1 MSVTMNTT
9 RSMERTSTVLGGKCE
24 QTIREMKRM
33 MAEAGCA
40 QYETEKI
47 TIPNIPGC
55 KDDVVFVGLNGV
67 GFHFLRGQA
76 VDMPKPLCEILRNTG
91 TI

>member
-9 RSMERTSTVLGGKCE
+9 QSMERTSTVLSGKCE

-40 QYETEKI
+40 QYESEKI

-67 GFHFLRGQA
+67 GFHFLRGQEI
-76 VDMPKPLCEILRNTG
+76 DMPGPLCEILRNTG

>member
-9 RSMERTSTVLGGKCE
+9 KSMERTSTVLSGKCG

-40 QYETEKI
+40 QYESEKI

-67 GFHFLRGQA
+67 GFHFLRGQEI
-76 VDMPKPLCEILRNTG
+76 DMPKPLGEILRNTG

>member
-1 MSVTMNTT
+1 MGVTMNTT
-9 RSMERTSTVLGGKCE
+9 TSMERTSTVLMGKCE
-24 QTIREMKRM
+24 QTKREMKHR

-40 QYETEKI
+40 QYETEKVSI
-47 TIPNIPGC
+47 ANIPGC

-67 GFHFLRGQA
+67 GFHFLRGQEI
-76 VDMPKPLCEILRNTG
+76 DMPKPLAEILRNTG